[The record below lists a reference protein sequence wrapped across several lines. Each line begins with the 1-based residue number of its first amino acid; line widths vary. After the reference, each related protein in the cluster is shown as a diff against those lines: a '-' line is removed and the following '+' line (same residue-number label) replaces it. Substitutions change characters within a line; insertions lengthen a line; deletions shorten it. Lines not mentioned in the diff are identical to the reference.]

1 VNAFPELIIDGESV
15 TGQPHVVPICDYAQ
29 RRAVSPSS
37 SVHEEQIYALV
48 QQLFF
53 RHESMVVRHVAFAA
67 VDASTATASLC
78 LEVANAL
85 AEEDK
90 YDVGLIDTHSD
101 PVILQKQLQIPS
113 PDLPLTTWP
122 IGPRLWMVPR
132 LSWLADARGQRVTD
146 QNLWRLRELTAQFDF
161 SILWSAPVSW
171 LTASVGQA
179 CDGLVLVLAANQTR
193 RLVAA
198 QIKRAVAQ
206 GTSPPARDSARETPF
221 SCAARPLSKSVNL
234 MGELATNR
242 VWDTG
247 SKDCPSQYA
256 RMIPGASAIAN
267 PSVSATPLRPWILRA
282 EI

>member
-1 VNAFPELIIDGESV
+1 VNAFPELIIDAESV
-15 TGQPHVVPICDYAQ
+15 TGQPQVIPICDYAQ

-53 RHESMVVRHVAFAA
+53 RHEAALVRHVAFAP
-67 VDASTATASLC
+67 VEASTATASPC
-78 LEVANAL
+78 LDVANAL

-90 YDVGLIDTHSD
+90 YDIGLIDAHSD
-101 PVILQKQLQIPS
+101 PVILQTQLQIPS

-171 LTASVGQA
+171 LTACVGQA

-198 QIKRAVAQ
+198 QIKEQLRKAQ
-206 GTSPPARDSARETPF
+206 VPLLGT
-221 SCAARPLSKSVNL
+221 V
-234 MGELATNR
+234 LAKR
-242 VWDTG
+242 RFPVPQG
-247 SKDCPSQYA
+247 LYRS
-256 RMIPGASAIAN
+256 
-267 PSVSATPLRPWILRA
+267 L
-282 EI
+282 